1 MRKGSGRMKQLLNQ
15 EKGLTLVELLVA
27 LALTG
32 IVSIVII
39 NLFAGGLRSYNVTS
53 TQTELHNDANYVMTL
68 FTNEIYKADT
78 VEELGGTGR
87 EIILNEGSD
96 KEVKLGFDEDKA
108 YIERNGLRNNNLSTF
123 DFLPE
128 SKFEIKCFDE
138 KMANTLCDTAVNK
151 SVQINLAIQDKE
163 KDLELKLESEV
174 PIALG
179 HRIIEG
185 GE

>member
-39 NLFAGGLRSYNVTS
+39 NLFAGGMRSYNVTS

-78 VEELGGTGR
+78 VEQDDLYEITLNKGT
-87 EIILNEGSD
+87 EA
-96 KEVKLGFDEDKA
+96 EVKLGFAGDKA
-108 YIERNGLRNNNLSTF
+108 YTERGGHRNDNLSTF